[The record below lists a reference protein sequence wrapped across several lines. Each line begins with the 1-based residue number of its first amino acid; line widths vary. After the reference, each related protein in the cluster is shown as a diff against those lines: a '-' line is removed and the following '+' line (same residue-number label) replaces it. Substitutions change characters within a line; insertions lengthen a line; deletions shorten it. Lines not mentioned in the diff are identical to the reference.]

1 MPLGYP
7 SSYGSHH
14 DREDQGQ
21 GPGTSVVR
29 MFVLIFLI
37 DLYLIKR
44 SFQSNSRQR
53 LGLTF
58 FQIRRAHL
66 LLIAL
71 KGI

>member
-1 MPLGYP
+1 MPLGYA
-7 SSYGSHH
+7 SSYGGHH
-14 DREDQGQ
+14 DRKDQCQ

-29 MFVLIFLI
+29 MFILVFLI

-44 SFQSNSRQR
+44 ILQSNSRQR

-66 LLIAL
+66 LLIVL
-71 KGI
+71 KEI